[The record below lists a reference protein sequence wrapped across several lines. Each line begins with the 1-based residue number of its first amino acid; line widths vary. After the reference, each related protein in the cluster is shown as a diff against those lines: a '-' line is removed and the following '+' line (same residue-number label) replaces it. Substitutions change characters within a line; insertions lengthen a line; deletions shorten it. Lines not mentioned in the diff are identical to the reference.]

1 MDGTLLAALAGL
13 ALVDSTSIGTLLIPL
28 WMLLEPRLRVR
39 QFSVYLG
46 TVAVFY
52 FGVGVV
58 LTAGA
63 GTLREAFAG
72 VGASRAYGW
81 AELVVGVALF
91 ALSFWFDPKLVRRR
105 RARTGRPDAA
115 TRWRARLSTAEAS
128 PATMVGLGL
137 GAAGLEVMSML
148 PYLAAIGLITAS
160 GVGAVVWLPVMA
172 GYAVVMVL
180 PALVLLGV
188 RVALGA
194 RVETPLQ
201 VIGAWL
207 SRHADGVLSWV
218 FGIIGFLLARDAV
231 VRLDLIG

>member
-1 MDGTLLAALAGL
+1 MEWTLLAALAGL

-28 WMLLEPRLRVR
+28 WMLLEPELRVR
-39 QFSVYLG
+39 QFFVYLG
-46 TVAVFY
+46 TVAGFY
-52 FGVGVV
+52 FGVGVA

-72 VGASRAYGW
+72 VGDSPVLNW
-81 AELVVGVALF
+81 AQLVVGVGLF
-91 ALSFWFDPKLVRRR
+91 ALSFWFDPKRVRRR
-105 RARTGRPDAA
+105 RARTGKPDAA
-115 TRWRARLSTAEAS
+115 TRWRARLATAEAS

-148 PYLAAIGLITAS
+148 PYLAAIGLITAAEVS
-160 GVGAVVWLPVMA
+160 AFVWLPVLG
-172 GYAVVMVL
+172 GYALVMVL
-180 PALVLLGV
+180 PALILLGV
-188 RVALGA
+188 RVALGS

-201 VIGAWL
+201 VIGAWM
-207 SRHADGVLSWV
+207 SRHADGMLSWV

>member
-1 MDGTLLAALAGL
+1 VEWTLLAALAGL

-28 WMLLEPRLRVR
+28 WMLLEPQLRVR
-39 QFSVYLG
+39 QFFVYLG
-46 TVAVFY
+46 TVAGFY
-52 FGVGVV
+52 FVVGVA

-63 GTLREAFAG
+63 GSLREAFAG
-72 VGASRAYGW
+72 VGDSPVFNW
-81 AELVVGVALF
+81 IQLVVGVGLF
-91 ALSFWFDPKLVRRR
+91 ALSFWFEPKLVRRR
-105 RARTGRPDAA
+105 RARSGRPDAA

-148 PYLAAIGLITAS
+148 PYLAAIGLITAA
-160 GVGAVVWLPVMA
+160 GVSAAVWLPVLG
-172 GYAVVMVL
+172 GYALVMVL

-188 RVALGA
+188 RVALGR

-201 VIGAWL
+201 VIGAWM
-207 SRHADGVLSWV
+207 SRHADGMLSWV